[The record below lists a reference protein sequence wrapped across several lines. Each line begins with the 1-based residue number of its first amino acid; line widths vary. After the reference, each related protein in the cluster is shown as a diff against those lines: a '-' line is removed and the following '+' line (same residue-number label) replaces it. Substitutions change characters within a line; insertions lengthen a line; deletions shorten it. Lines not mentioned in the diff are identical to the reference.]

1 MGIST
6 LHNIKKGGEQKM
18 AILSREDFIKK
29 IQGIVGDDKSD
40 ESIQFLEDMTD
51 TYNDLVGKQGDGED
65 WKQKYEDNDK
75 MWRER
80 YTSRFFDSDATSDLI
95 PTPKIEEKTEEE
107 VRAETVQIK
116 DLFTTNKEE

>member
-1 MGIST
+1 
-6 LHNIKKGGEQKM
+6 M
-18 AILSREDFIKK
+18 AILSKDDFFKK
-29 IQGIVGDDKSD
+29 IQGIVGDDKTD
-40 ESIQFLEDMTD
+40 DSIKFIEDMTD

-65 WKQKYEDNDK
+65 WKAKYEENDK

-80 YTSRFFDSDATSDLI
+80 YTSRFFDTEVKAEPL

-116 DLFTTNKEE
+116 DLFTTESEEK